1 MKTRLA
7 TLCAT
12 LFAAATISLLNACAK
27 QERVREIDWAKAA
40 LARNPAFE
48 IVATDDNAG
57 VFTVRDTST
66 GTMRTLRLEDLIAA
80 PLPPRSAAS
89 SAAAA
94 PLAATA
100 APTSV
105 AAPAPVSTPALVEA
119 PAQTLAD
126 VQTTETVKAGR
137 TGDQPLADGPGYS
150 ITRGSD
156 ASAANDNATLEGPG
170 YSISHSMAHDEP
182 TQGSARPN
190 AEAVASNVEKR
201 TDPIICQ
208 GDRLMRIDGE
218 TIEFT
223 GDALIVEKGCDLY
236 ISNTN
241 IRAGGV
247 GIIAR
252 QARVHIVNSSIGGTR
267 GSYEASEGAEIYV
280 ARSTFTGVGRRFDSA
295 TMNDLGGNAYQTQ

>member
-1 MKTRLA
+1 MKTRFA
-7 TLCAT
+7 TLFAT
-12 LFAAATISLLNACAK
+12 MFAAATIGGLSACAK

-48 IVATDDNAG
+48 IIATDDSAG
-57 VFTVRDTST
+57 VFTVRDTSS
-66 GTMRTLRLEDLIAA
+66 GTVRTLRLEDLIAA
-80 PLPPRSAAS
+80 PLPPKAATSAAAGTAAQPALAATAPPIDA
-89 SAAAA
+89 AAAA
-94 PLAATA
+94 PVTR
-100 APTSV
+100 SE
-105 AAPAPVSTPALVEA
+105 PAVETPA
-119 PAQTLAD
+119 QSLAD
-126 VQTTETVKAGR
+126 VQTTETGVR
-137 TGDQPLADGPGYS
+137 TNDQSVAEGPGYRIS
-150 ITRGSD
+150 RG
-156 ASAANDNATLEGPG
+156 AGGPAANASATLEGPG
-170 YSISHSMAHDEP
+170 YRITRDEP
-182 TQGSARPN
+182 NKEVAKTN
-190 AEAVASNVEKR
+190 AESVASNVEKR

-295 TMNDLGGNAYQTQ
+295 TMNDLGGNAYQTH

>member
-1 MKTRLA
+1 MKTRIAALA
-7 TLCAT
+7 G
-12 LFAAATISLLNACAK
+12 AATFALLGACAK

-48 IVATDDNAG
+48 IVATDDSAG
-57 VFTVRDTST
+57 VFTVRDTAT
-66 GTMRTLRLEDLIAA
+66 GSVRTLRLEDLIAT
-80 PLPPRSAAS
+80 PRPPGSATRTAARAGEP
-89 SAAAA
+89 AAAQTA
-94 PLAATA
+94 PAATA
-100 APTSV
+100 ALQPETP
-105 AAPAPVSTPALVEA
+105 APASGGA
-119 PAQTLAD
+119 PAD
-126 VQTTETVKAGR
+126 QTTESAKAVPPTDGKPVSR
-137 TGDQPLADGPGYS
+137 GPGYS
-150 ITRGSD
+150 ISRGAD
-156 ASAANDNATLEGPG
+156 TPVARTEPTLEGPG
-170 YSISHSMAHDEP
+170 YSITRQE
-182 TQGSARPN
+182 SAPAPAAVS
-190 AEAVASNVEKR
+190 AEVSASNVEKR

-236 ISNTN
+236 ISNTS

-280 ARSTFTGVGRRFDSA
+280 ARSTFTGIGRRFDSA
-295 TMNDLGGNAYQTQ
+295 TMNDLGGNAYQTH

>member
-1 MKTRLA
+1 MNTRIAALA
-7 TLCAT
+7 G
-12 LFAAATISLLNACAK
+12 AAALTLISACAK

-40 LARNPAFE
+40 LARNPAYE
-48 IVATDDNAG
+48 IVATDDSAG
-57 VFTVRDTST
+57 VFTVRDTTT
-66 GTMRTLRLEDLIAA
+66 GAVHTLRLEDLIAT
-80 PLPPRSAAS
+80 PLPATGATRPAADPALGS
-89 SAAAA
+89 
-94 PLAATA
+94 
-100 APTSV
+100 
-105 AAPAPVSTPALVEA
+105 AAPAPDAATPVEPGTPASA
-119 PAQTLAD
+119 SAGSLAD
-126 VQTTETVKAGR
+126 QTTETVKAVPA
-137 TGDQPLADGPGYS
+137 GDGQPVSEGPGFSISRGTDAAVAANQAALEGPGYS
-150 ITRGSD
+150 ITRHEP
-156 ASAANDNATLEGPG
+156 ARAAGAG
-170 YSISHSMAHDEP
+170 Y
-182 TQGSARPN
+182 
-190 AEAVASNVEKR
+190 AETMASNVEKR

-236 ISNTN
+236 ISNTS

-295 TMNDLGGNAYQTQ
+295 TMNDLGGNAYQTH

>member
-1 MKTRLA
+1 MKTRIAALAGAA
-7 TLCAT
+7 TLT
-12 LFAAATISLLNACAK
+12 LLSACAK

-48 IVATDDNAG
+48 IVATDDSAG
-57 VFTVRDTST
+57 VFTVRDTVT
-66 GTMRTLRLEDLIAA
+66 GTVRTLRLEDLIAT
-80 PLPPRSAAS
+80 PLPPRAATRTAATPQEPAAPALAATS
-89 SAAAA
+89 GLEPEAAAAA
-94 PLAATA
+94 PAG
-100 APTSV
+100 S
-105 AAPAPVSTPALVEA
+105 
-119 PAQTLAD
+119 LAD
-126 VQTTETVKAGR
+126 QTTANLKAVPASDGK
-137 TGDQPLADGPGYS
+137 AVAEGPGYS
-150 ITRGSD
+150 ITRGAD
-156 ASAANDNATLEGPG
+156 TPVASNEAALEGPG
-170 YSISHSMAHDEP
+170 YSITRHE
-182 TQGSARPN
+182 SAPGASAAN

-280 ARSTFTGVGRRFDSA
+280 ARSTFTGIGRRFDSA

>member
-7 TLCAT
+7 V
-12 LFAAATISLLNACAK
+12 FASAAVISLLGGCAK

-48 IVATDDNAG
+48 IVATDESAG
-57 VFTVRDTST
+57 VFTVRDTAT
-66 GTMRTLRLEDLIAA
+66 GTVRTLRLEDLIATPA
-80 PLPPRSAAS
+80 PPRTASTAAGKQAP
-89 SAAAA
+89 AAAA
-94 PLAATA
+94 PESDTAQPATPA
-100 APTSV
+100 LSAS
-105 AAPAPVSTPALVEA
+105 AAPAPAEPPA
-119 PAQTLAD
+119 D
-126 VQTTETVKAGR
+126 QTTETVAATPAGDGKAV
-137 TGDQPLADGPGYS
+137 ASGPGYS
-150 ITRGSD
+150 ITRGG
-156 ASAANDNATLEGPG
+156 SAAVANKEPTLEGPG
-170 YSISHSMAHDEP
+170 YTITRNEP
-182 TQGSARPN
+182 SKGTNAAN
-190 AEAVASNVEKR
+190 AEAIASNVEKR

-280 ARSTFTGVGRRFDSA
+280 ARSTFTGIGRRFDSA
-295 TMNDLGGNAYQTQ
+295 TMNDLGGNAYQTH